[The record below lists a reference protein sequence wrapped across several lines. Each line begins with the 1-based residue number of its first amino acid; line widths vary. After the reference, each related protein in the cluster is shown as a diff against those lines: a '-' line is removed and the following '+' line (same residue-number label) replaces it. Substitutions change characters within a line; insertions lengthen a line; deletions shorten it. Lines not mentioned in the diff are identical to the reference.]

1 MFELKDIPLFS
12 GLSDK
17 HVAELQDQMIV
28 KQYAKDSIVFY
39 EGDESEYLHI
49 LMTGTVR
56 LYKTSPKGTQVHMHN
71 FEAPE
76 LIALFAA
83 FESIPFPATCEFL
96 TEGNVGLLPLK
107 KLYTCLAN
115 VDFSLALITALSRR
129 MKLLSDVLH
138 KETIFSSEA
147 KIADLIYN
155 NPSIFERLKKNEIA
169 SILNITPETLS
180 RTLTKFKKEEIITIG
195 THSVTVLNQNAL
207 QDIIETNSMKKQLS
221 I

>member
-1 MFELKDIPLFS
+1 MFQLKDIPLFS

-17 HVAELQDQMIV
+17 YVTELQTQIIV
-28 KQYAKDSIVFY
+28 KQYTKGSIVFY
-39 EGDESEYLHI
+39 EGEESEYLHI
-49 LMTGTVR
+49 LMFGTVK
-56 LYKTSPKGTQVHMHN
+56 LYKTSPKGTQVQMHH

-96 TEGNVGLLPLK
+96 TEGTVGLLPLK

-115 VDFSLALITALSRR
+115 VDFSLALLTALSKR

-138 KETIFSSEA
+138 RETIFSSEA

-155 NPSIFERLKKNEIA
+155 NASVFERLKKNEIA
-169 SILNITPETLS
+169 AILNITPETLS
-180 RTLTKFKKEEIITIG
+180 RTLTKFKREEIIIIEG
-195 THSVTVLNQNAL
+195 HSVIILKHHVLQN
-207 QDIIETNSMKKQLS
+207 IIETNSMKRQS
-221 I
+221 SN